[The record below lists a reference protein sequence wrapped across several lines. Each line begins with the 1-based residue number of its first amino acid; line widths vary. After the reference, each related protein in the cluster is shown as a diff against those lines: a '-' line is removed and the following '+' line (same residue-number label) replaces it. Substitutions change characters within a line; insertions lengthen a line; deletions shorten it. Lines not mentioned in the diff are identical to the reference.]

1 MMQILIDTVLGMW
14 QTHPVWTGILFGI
27 IGLMGLAILVGICAT
42 EEKEGLAPQE
52 EKQPKPIISVKKD
65 VHKEFYPNSQSIRRK
80 FYLVNGVKN
89 GPEELYYHSGKINKQ
104 QYWDNG
110 KLNGECVIYYPSGHE
125 YMRSSYKQ
133 GILEN
138 EKRFFSFYAEN
149 LFTPTPLVEGNIKL
163 PELEKEYCANF
174 SKYQQCSKIEKSS
187 GFLGKVK
194 RLGKVAIGVQGWKD
208 RKQAKNIEETCRI
221 VYKNAQQITLIRRK
235 EMQTG
240 ISRLGSQRLKIF
252 KNIVGKFLGYLQDLD
267 QKNKEKTYEIL
278 SKVDLNKET
287 FKEMEKVNKLIGTMK
302 DIDMS
307 SGEIANTTLLMGTAG
322 SIAAAATPTAVTGA
336 VGALATASTGT
347 AISSLSG
354 VAATNA
360 TLAWLGGGSL
370 ASGGG
375 GMAAGAAT
383 LSAITGGAFVGVALI
398 TAGITASSYYSNKL
412 TKIVENSSKAV
423 STIKDMEKCWPLVDG
438 VVQRVNELID
448 ITNKM
453 EERTLKVFNHF
464 IPRVPDFDMDNAEN
478 IKVFQQTALLVKA
491 LIDLINTPL
500 LDEKGDIS
508 SAGLNVI
515 TSSKKILKN
524 KELVIYE

>member
-1 MMQILIDTVLGMW
+1 
-14 QTHPVWTGILFGI
+14 
-27 IGLMGLAILVGICAT
+27 
-42 EEKEGLAPQE
+42 
-52 EKQPKPIISVKKD
+52 
-65 VHKEFYPNSQSIRRK
+65 
-80 FYLVNGVKN
+80 
-89 GPEELYYHSGKINKQ
+89 
-104 QYWDNG
+104 
-110 KLNGECVIYYPSGHE
+110 
-125 YMRSSYKQ
+125 
-133 GILEN
+133 
-138 EKRFFSFYAEN
+138 
-149 LFTPTPLVEGNIKL
+149 
-163 PELEKEYCANF
+163 
-174 SKYQQCSKIEKSS
+174 
-187 GFLGKVK
+187 
-194 RLGKVAIGVQGWKD
+194 
-208 RKQAKNIEETCRI
+208 
-221 VYKNAQQITLIRRK
+221 
-235 EMQTG
+235 
-240 ISRLGSQRLKIF
+240 
-252 KNIVGKFLGYLQDLD
+252 
-267 QKNKEKTYEIL
+267 
-278 SKVDLNKET
+278 
-287 FKEMEKVNKLIGTMK
+287 
-302 DIDMS
+302 
-307 SGEIANTTLLMGTAG
+307 MGTAG
-322 SIAAAATPTAVTGA
+322 SIAAAATPAAVTGA

>member
-1 MMQILIDTVLGMW
+1 M
-14 QTHPVWTGILFGI
+14 
-27 IGLMGLAILVGICAT
+27 
-42 EEKEGLAPQE
+42 
-52 EKQPKPIISVKKD
+52 
-65 VHKEFYPNSQSIRRK
+65 
-80 FYLVNGVKN
+80 
-89 GPEELYYHSGKINKQ
+89 
-104 QYWDNG
+104 
-110 KLNGECVIYYPSGHE
+110 
-125 YMRSSYKQ
+125 
-133 GILEN
+133 
-138 EKRFFSFYAEN
+138 
-149 LFTPTPLVEGNIKL
+149 
-163 PELEKEYCANF
+163 
-174 SKYQQCSKIEKSS
+174 
-187 GFLGKVK
+187 
-194 RLGKVAIGVQGWKD
+194 QGWKD
-208 RKQAKNIEETCRI
+208 RKQAKNIEETCLI

-322 SIAAAATPTAVTGA
+322 SIAAAATPAAVTGA